1 MCPYLTSAEHSITPR
16 TLAMVAMILTKNPA
30 RELRQVGH
38 NMLYA
43 AANLGD
49 LNAIVMALQRA
60 LRTGEIDHPRYLVS
74 LTKLQYYANQGNVEA
89 MVLYG
94 KILES
99 KKRDAEALEMFRKAA
114 EAPRDPSTD
123 ADVAEALVKQGLMC
137 LRHGRKDEGQSYF
150 QKAALEL
157 DNPFAYF
164 QLALLM
170 PESSPVKQTYLL
182 KAAASGVV
190 EADFEIAKHFLAEV
204 SNPNAALEQRKESQK
219 LGEQWLQ
226 VAAYQG
232 HEKSQ
237 EMLDGLVK
245 L

>member
-1 MCPYLTSAEHSITPR
+1 MI
-16 TLAMVAMILTKNPA
+16 AMILAKNPA
-30 RELRQVGH
+30 RELRRLGH
-38 NMLYA
+38 NMLFA

-49 LNAIVMALQRA
+49 LNSIVMVLERA
-60 LRTGEIDHPRYLVS
+60 LRQDQIDHPMNLVS

-89 MVLYG
+89 MVFYG

-137 LRHGRKDEGQSYF
+137 LRHGRKGEGQSYF

-164 QLALLM
+164 QLALIM
-170 PESSPVKQTYLL
+170 PEGNPVRQTYFL

-219 LGEQWLQ
+219 LCEQWLQ

-232 HEKSQ
+232 HKESQ
-237 EMLDGLVK
+237 EMLAGLVK
-245 L
+245 LE